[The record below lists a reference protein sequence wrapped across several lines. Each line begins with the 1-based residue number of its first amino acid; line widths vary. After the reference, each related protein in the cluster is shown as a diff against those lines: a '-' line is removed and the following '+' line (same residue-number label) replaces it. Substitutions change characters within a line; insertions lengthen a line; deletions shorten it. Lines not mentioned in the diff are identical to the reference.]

1 MVPDIGGVISPVLT
15 PINNDGLVAED
26 RIADSVEFALEAG
39 CHAIVA
45 AGTGSQE
52 TASLTPSERKLI
64 ISKTVEVVDG
74 EVPILGGVSHPAL
87 SVVSDLIDHGE
98 SVGVDAIIAMPPWGD
113 VPSDEAI
120 VRYYSHIA
128 QESDLPVAVY
138 NNPTLSVDMS
148 KETMRR
154 IAQIDGVKHM
164 KESQRDWQKIR
175 WLIENVQRAG
185 HTEIH
190 TTMDVFV
197 QTLQAGGSGAFIP
210 APATIPTMSAW
221 DAYRVGDIDKAI
233 EHQRA
238 FVSFPP
244 EDTNGFIPACKAGA
258 ALCGY
263 DLGNPRPPFDP
274 VEQVGRD
281 AMAHWLESYAPELLD
296 NAQHRQ

>member
-15 PINNDGLVAED
+15 PIGDDGSVAED
-26 RIADSVEFALEAG
+26 RIADSVEFALECG
-39 CHAIVA
+39 CHVIVA

-52 TASLTPSERKLI
+52 TASLTSSERKRLV
-64 ISKTVEVVDG
+64 SKTVEAVDG

-87 SVVSDLIDHGE
+87 SVVSDLIDHVE
-98 SVGVDAIIAMPPWGD
+98 SVGVDGVIAMPPWGD
-113 VPSDEAI
+113 VPSDDAVI
-120 VRYYSHIA
+120 RYYKHIA
-128 QESDLPVAVY
+128 RKSNLPVAVY

-148 KETMRR
+148 KETMLSV
-154 IAQIDGVKHM
+154 AQIDGVEHM
-164 KESQRDWQKIR
+164 KESRRNWQKIR
-175 WLIENVQRAG
+175 WLIENVQQAG

-190 TTMDVFV
+190 TTMDVFA

-210 APATIPTMSAW
+210 APATFPAMSAW
-221 DAYRVGDIDKAI
+221 DAYRAGDIDKAI

-244 EDTNGFIPACKAGA
+244 EDTGFIPACKAGA

-274 VEQVGRD
+274 VDQVGRD
-281 AMAHWLESYAPELLD
+281 AVADWLKSYAPELLY
-296 NAQHRQ
+296 NV